1 MAAVTGDRDKL
12 TQVVTNLLSNAVKYG
27 HEGSEIV
34 IRGHSAGGMAHI
46 SIEDHGVGIPPQALD
61 EVFERYARLGSTQHI
76 QGIGLGLPIVRLIAD
91 LHHGRAWAESEVNVG
106 STFHFTVPF
115 ARTATDASLSLAAPS
130 GA

>member
-1 MAAVTGDRDKL
+1 
-12 TQVVTNLLSNAVKYG
+12 
-27 HEGSEIV
+27 
-34 IRGHSAGGMAHI
+34 MAHI
-46 SIEDHGVGIPPQALD
+46 AIQDHGVGIPPQALD

-91 LHHGRAWAESEVNVG
+91 LHHGRAWAESELNVG

-115 ARTATDASLSLAAPS
+115 AATATATSLPLPALAAPA